1 MTITQVK
8 EFNSLD
14 FYKQFHNDIP
24 ERAGLYYWIFWPFKV
39 DYLLDENYE
48 LFIEKIRYFSSVNL
62 NLFEE
67 SATGY
72 KFTVRVTE
80 KWFDNDILGL
90 SRRKEEI
97 LLKYLASCK
106 ENRKDFLEYL
116 KLISFS
122 RPFYVGKADNLNTR
136 LRQHF
141 EGRTDILKH
150 LISSNI
156 NERDVLIGYEV
167 LENGIDE
174 EVEGINSVFEEITQ
188 RIIKPALT
196 KRPG

>member
-1 MTITQVK
+1 MKITQVK
-8 EFNSLD
+8 EYNSLD
-14 FYKQFHNDIP
+14 YYMQFHNRIP
-24 ERAGLYYWIFWPFKV
+24 ESAGLYYWIFWPFKI

-48 LFIEKIRYFSSVNL
+48 LLLEKIRYYSSVNL

-67 SATGY
+67 SSTGY

-80 KWFDNDILGL
+80 RWFGNDILGL
-90 SRRKEEI
+90 SNRKEEI
-97 LLKYLASCK
+97 LLKYLSSSEA
-106 ENRKDFLEYL
+106 NRRDFLDYL

-122 RPFYVGKADNLNTR
+122 RPFYVGKADNLNNR

-141 EGRTDILKH
+141 ENRTDILKY
-150 LISSNI
+150 LINANI

-167 LENGIDE
+167 LEKGIDE
-174 EVEGINSVFEEITQ
+174 DIEDINGVFEEITQ